1 MIRRPPRSTRTDTL
15 FPYTTPFRSV
25 AAGHARA
32 AGRNDAVNLRIV
44 DPAVEPGDDLFLV
57 VLFQIAGSK
66 DVTCPLYLFDQ
77 NVPGTVF
84 GQCPAVRHG
93 PHSYANRGE
102 CYALV
107 TWHRMPFRSDSI
119 VPLSLRA
126 CRESAAT
133 GTVRGW
139 KGCLSLHPTAVDT
152 SSNYARRW

>member
-1 MIRRPPRSTRTDTL
+1 MRISDWSSDVCSSDL
-15 FPYTTPFRSV
+15 LGQGFGGNV

-66 DVTCPLYLFDQ
+66 DVTCALYLFDQ

-93 PHSYANRGE
+93 QHSYANRGDRQSTR
-102 CYALV
+102 V
-107 TWHRMPFRSDSI
+107 N
-119 VPLSLRA
+119 
-126 CRESAAT
+126 
-133 GTVRGW
+133 
-139 KGCLSLHPTAVDT
+139 
-152 SSNYARRW
+152 SSH